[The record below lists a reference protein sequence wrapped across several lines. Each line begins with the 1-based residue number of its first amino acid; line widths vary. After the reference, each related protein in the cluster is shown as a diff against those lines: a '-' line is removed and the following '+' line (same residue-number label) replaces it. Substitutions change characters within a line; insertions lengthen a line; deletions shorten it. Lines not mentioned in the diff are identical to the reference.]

1 MKLFKHFITIT
12 RHRHMV
18 MRYCVSCGLY
28 KQGLLH
34 DLSKYGFTE
43 FFAGVKYYQGT
54 YSPHHNERKA
64 KGYSAAWLHHK
75 GRNKH
80 HSEYWYDV
88 IDGKY
93 QPVKMPNRYV
103 GEMICDRIAASKNYN
118 RGHFDRSIPLNYFLN
133 EIDRIIMHEDTK
145 QLTIKLLT
153 MYRDDGQ
160 KATFKYIR
168 KNIRNNA

>member
-1 MKLFKHFITIT
+1 
-12 RHRHMV
+12 
-18 MRYCVSCGLY
+18 
-28 KQGLLH
+28 
-34 DLSKYGFTE
+34 
-43 FFAGVKYYQGT
+43 
-54 YSPHHNERKA
+54 
-64 KGYSAAWLHHK
+64 
-75 GRNKH
+75 
-80 HSEYWYDV
+80 
-88 IDGKY
+88 
-93 QPVKMPNRYV
+93 MPNRYV

-168 KNIRNNA
+168 KNLRNNA